1 MIPAVASNIDVCISL
16 KKSEDTTG
24 SSVYSTI
31 PFNSFSD
38 ALFTAAHISSY
49 VVGLSRLH
57 VKSTTETSTVG
68 TLNAIPVNFPF
79 NDGGYIM
86 SHIMGITFRSMN
98 ISQLVIW
105 FFIYSFL
112 GWCMECVV
120 IRKQLGYW
128 ENRGFAKLPFC
139 VIYGFGTLIAFNIF
153 KPIEHN
159 YIALYIFGCICATA
173 FEYLTAQVML
183 KLFGEVWWN
192 YDHLKF
198 NYKGIICLQSTL
210 AWGFVA
216 VFIFGFLNKFVE
228 RFVFSIDCR
237 IASVMAMILVFSYTA
252 DFMQSFSESLNMQNM
267 DIRAEMR
274 KFIKMFHR

>member
-1 MIPAVASNIDVCISL
+1 MVFYIQLSWMVYGMCGYHEAAWLLGKQRVCQAAVLCN
-16 KKSEDTTG
+16 
-24 SSVYSTI
+24 
-31 PFNSFSD
+31 
-38 ALFTAAHISSY
+38 
-49 VVGLSRLH
+49 
-57 VKSTTETSTVG
+57 
-68 TLNAIPVNFPF
+68 
-79 NDGGYIM
+79 
-86 SHIMGITFRSMN
+86 
-98 ISQLVIW
+98 IW
-105 FFIYSFL
+105 F
-112 GWCMECVV
+112 
-120 IRKQLGYW
+120 RK
-128 ENRGFAKLPFC
+128 
-139 VIYGFGTLIAFNIF
+139 
-153 KPIEHN
+153 EHN

-173 FEYLTAQVML
+173 FEYLKAQVML

-228 RFVFSIDCR
+228 RFVFSIDYS

-252 DFMQSFSESLNMQNM
+252 DFMQRFSESLNLQNI

>member
-1 MIPAVASNIDVCISL
+1 MTPQMIDSL
-16 KKSEDTTG
+16 KNG
-24 SSVYSTI
+24 I
-31 PFNSFSD
+31 F
-38 ALFTAAHISSY
+38 
-49 VVGLSRLH
+49 
-57 VKSTTETSTVG
+57 ET
-68 TLNAIPVNFPF
+68 
-79 NDGGYIM
+79 
-86 SHIMGITFRSMN
+86 
-98 ISQLVIW
+98 
-105 FFIYSFL
+105 
-112 GWCMECVV
+112 
-120 IRKQLGYW
+120 
-128 ENRGFAKLPFC
+128 
-139 VIYGFGTLIAFNIF
+139 
-153 KPIEHN
+153 
-159 YIALYIFGCICATA
+159 LYMV
-173 FEYLTAQVML
+173 VML

-228 RFVFSIDCR
+228 RFVFSIDYR

>member
-1 MIPAVASNIDVCISL
+1 
-16 KKSEDTTG
+16 
-24 SSVYSTI
+24 
-31 PFNSFSD
+31 
-38 ALFTAAHISSY
+38 
-49 VVGLSRLH
+49 
-57 VKSTTETSTVG
+57 
-68 TLNAIPVNFPF
+68 
-79 NDGGYIM
+79 M
-86 SHIMGITFRSMN
+86 SHLLGITFRSMN

-139 VIYGFGTLIAFNIF
+139 IIYGFGTLIAFNIF

-159 YIALYIFGCICATA
+159 YIALYVFGCICATA

-228 RFVFSIDCR
+228 RFVFSIDYRDCQR
-237 IASVMAMILVFSYTA
+237 YGNNSCLFIYCGFY
-252 DFMQSFSESLNMQNM
+252 
-267 DIRAEMR
+267 AEFFG
-274 KFIKMFHR
+274 KS

>member
-1 MIPAVASNIDVCISL
+1 
-16 KKSEDTTG
+16 
-24 SSVYSTI
+24 
-31 PFNSFSD
+31 
-38 ALFTAAHISSY
+38 
-49 VVGLSRLH
+49 
-57 VKSTTETSTVG
+57 
-68 TLNAIPVNFPF
+68 
-79 NDGGYIM
+79 M
-86 SHIMGITFRSMN
+86 SHILGITFRSMN

-112 GWCMECVV
+112 
-120 IRKQLGYW
+120 
-128 ENRGFAKLPFC
+128 GFAKLPFC

-216 VFIFGFLNKFVE
+216 VFIFGFFE
-228 RFVFSIDCR
+228 
-237 IASVMAMILVFSYTA
+237 
-252 DFMQSFSESLNMQNM
+252 
-267 DIRAEMR
+267 
-274 KFIKMFHR
+274 

>member
-1 MIPAVASNIDVCISL
+1 MKIFMFHGMDIFQFFV
-16 KKSEDTTG
+16 
-24 SSVYSTI
+24 
-31 PFNSFSD
+31 
-38 ALFTAAHISSY
+38 
-49 VVGLSRLH
+49 
-57 VKSTTETSTVG
+57 
-68 TLNAIPVNFPF
+68 
-79 NDGGYIM
+79 
-86 SHIMGITFRSMN
+86 
-98 ISQLVIW
+98 W

-112 GWCMECVV
+112 GWGMECIL
-120 IRKQLGYW
+120 IRRQKGYW
-128 ENRGFAKLPFC
+128 ENRGFANQPLC
-139 VIYGFGTLIAFNIF
+139 VIYGFGVFIACYLFA
-153 KPIEHN
+153 PIQHN
-159 YIALYIFGCICATA
+159 YAALYVWGCIGATV
-173 FEYLTAQVML
+173 FEYIVAMAMM

-228 RFVFSIDCR
+228 RFVFSIDYR

-267 DIRAEMR
+267 DIKAEMR

>member
-1 MIPAVASNIDVCISL
+1 ML
-16 KKSEDTTG
+16 
-24 SSVYSTI
+24 
-31 PFNSFSD
+31 
-38 ALFTAAHISSY
+38 
-49 VVGLSRLH
+49 
-57 VKSTTETSTVG
+57 
-68 TLNAIPVNFPF
+68 
-79 NDGGYIM
+79 
-86 SHIMGITFRSMN
+86 HIMGITFRSMN

-210 AWGFVA
+210 AWGFV
-216 VFIFGFLNKFVE
+216 
-228 RFVFSIDCR
+228 SIDYR

-267 DIRAEMR
+267 DIKAEMR